1 MDNAATF
8 KSFFDSIRMQSRQQY
23 SGGLDGLSK
32 KLNFTYY
39 SDADSQENDHLIV
52 VGSVGRGTAVDG
64 CSDVDALFVLPQEV
78 FSRMNGRQGNIQS
91 QLLSGIRETLK
102 ERYPKSSI
110 KGDGQAVVVDFTDR
124 GYTIDLVPCFESAE
138 KGFTYP
144 DSNNGGHWKLTN
156 PIPEQQACAEDALA
170 SGDNFLCLCN
180 ALRVWKDNRGFAF
193 GGLLIDTLVDK
204 FLADH
209 PSHKFAAYGDY
220 IDVFTD
226 LFDFLSN
233 QNAEQ
238 KYWHALGSNQE
249 IINKDGAP
257 FVAKAS
263 DALDC
268 LRSEGIDS
276 EQALIEIFG
285 RRFEKCVTSS
295 VVSATASRW
304 SSVYDYVPDSEQ
316 FIEQMF
322 PVHIRYNL
330 TIDCT
335 VTQSGFRP
343 DSLLNMLRRRLPLRK
358 DKQLDFSIEKCN
370 VPEPYEVY
378 WKVRNCGEEAY
389 RRKCVRGQICEDKG
403 GKKWHEHTDF
413 NGDHYVECYV
423 VKHGVCVA
431 RDKIKVPIRV

>member
-1 MDNAATF
+1 M
-8 KSFFDSIRMQSRQQY
+8 
-23 SGGLDGLSK
+23 SK
-32 KLNFTYY
+32 KLNSAYY
-39 SDADSQENDHLIV
+39 DDSDNQEKDHLIV

-78 FSRMNGRQGNIQS
+78 LSRMNGRQGNIQS
-91 QLLSGIRETLK
+91 QLLSEVRETLK
-102 ERYPKSSI
+102 ERYPKSNI

-124 GYTIDLVPCFESAE
+124 GYTIDLLPCFESAE
-138 KGFTYP
+138 KGFICP
-144 DSNNGGHWKLTN
+144 DSNHNGHWRLTN
-156 PIPEQQACAEDALA
+156 PIPEQQACAAAALA
-170 SGDNFLCLCN
+170 SEGNFLCLCN
-180 ALRVWKDNRGFAF
+180 ALRVWKDNQGFAF
-193 GGLLIDTLVDK
+193 SGLLIDTLADR
-204 FLADH
+204 FLTDY
-209 PSHKFAAYGDY
+209 PRHKHAAYSDY
-220 IDVFTD
+220 VDVFTD

-249 IINKDGAP
+249 IINKGGAQ
-257 FVAKAS
+257 FVTKAS
-263 DALDC
+263 EALDC
-268 LRSEGIDS
+268 LRNEETDS
-276 EQALIEIFG
+276 ERALIEIFG
-285 RRFEKCVTSS
+285 HRFEKCITSG
-295 VVSATASRW
+295 VVSTAASRW
-304 SSVYDYVPDSEQ
+304 SSVYGYVPKSEQ

-322 PVHIRYNL
+322 PVHIRYSL

-343 DSLLNMLRRRLPLRK
+343 DSLLNMLRRHLPLRK
-358 DKQLDFSIEKCN
+358 DKQLDFSIESCD

-403 GKKWHEHTDF
+403 SKKWYEHTDF

>member
-1 MDNAATF
+1 
-8 KSFFDSIRMQSRQQY
+8 MQSKQQY
-23 SGGLDGLSK
+23 SEGLDGLSK
-32 KLNFTYY
+32 KLNSAYY
-39 SDADSQENDHLIV
+39 GDDNQENDHLIV

-64 CSDVDALFVLPQEV
+64 CSDVDALFVLPQAV
-78 FSRMNGRQGNIQS
+78 FSRINGRQGNVQS
-91 QLLSGIRETLK
+91 QLLSEIRETLK

-124 GYTIDLVPCFESAE
+124 GYTIDLVPCFERAE
-138 KGFTYP
+138 AEFIYP

-156 PIPEQQACAEDALA
+156 PLPEQQACDADALA

-180 ALRVWKDNRGFAF
+180 ALRVWKDNQGFAF
-193 GGLLIDTLVDK
+193 GGLLIDTLADK
-204 FLADH
+204 FLADY
-209 PSHKFAAYGDY
+209 PSHKFAAFGDY

-226 LFDFLSN
+226 LFNFLSN

-249 IINKDGAP
+249 IINKNGAP
-257 FVAKAS
+257 FVVKAS
-263 DALDC
+263 EALDF
-268 LRSEGIDS
+268 LRSEEIDL

-285 RRFEKCVTSS
+285 HCFEKCVISG
-295 VVSATASRW
+295 VVSVTASRW
-304 SSVYDYVPDSEQ
+304 ASVYCYVPDSEQ
-316 FIEQMF
+316 FIERLF
-322 PVHIRYNL
+322 PVDIRYNL

-343 DSLLNMLRRRLPLRK
+343 DSLRNMLRRHLPLRK
-358 DKQLDFSIEKCN
+358 NKQLDFSIKRCD

-389 RRKCVRGQICEDKG
+389 RRKCVRGQICKDRG
-403 GKKWHEHTDF
+403 SHKWHEHTDF

-423 VKHGVCVA
+423 IMHGVCVA

>member
-1 MDNAATF
+1 MDNVATF
-8 KSFFDSIRMQSRQQY
+8 KSFFDSIRMQSKWQY
-23 SGGLDGLSK
+23 SEGLDGLSK
-32 KLNFTYY
+32 KLNSVYY
-39 SDADSQENDHLIV
+39 GDAGSRENGHLIV

-78 FSRMNGRQGNIQS
+78 FSRMNGRQGNVQS
-91 QLLSGIRETLK
+91 QLLSEVRETLK

-110 KGDGQAVVVDFTDR
+110 KGDGQAVVVDFTNR
-124 GYTIDLVPCFESAE
+124 GYTIDLVPCFENAE

-144 DSNNGGHWKLTN
+144 DSNSGGHWKLTN
-156 PIPEQQACAEDALA
+156 PIPEQQACADDALA
-170 SGDNFLCLCN
+170 SGDIFLCLCN
-180 ALRVWKDNRGFAF
+180 ALRVWRDNQGFAF

-204 FLADH
+204 FLADY
-209 PSHKFAAYGDY
+209 PSHKFATYGDY

-226 LFDFLSN
+226 LFDFLSK

-238 KYWHALGSNQE
+238 KYWYALGSNQE
-249 IINKDGAP
+249 ITNKDGAS
-257 FVAKAS
+257 FVSKAS
-263 DALDC
+263 DAFDC
-268 LRSEGIDS
+268 LRSEEIDS
-276 EQALIEIFG
+276 ERALIEIFG
-285 RRFEKCVTSS
+285 HRFEGCVISS

-304 SSVYDYVPDSEQ
+304 ASAYDYVPDSEQ

-335 VTQSGFRP
+335 VTQRGFRP

-370 VPEPYEVY
+370 VPEPYEIY

-389 RRKCVRGQICEDKG
+389 RRKCVRGQICEDEG